1 MFVRRWLS
9 PNMLNITLFI
19 TTMMIL
25 TQIPPIYY
33 ALHILELNAEEN
45 WPVYTLLPIGT
56 VFILTISTIN
66 LSEML
71 ILKIKGFINEKEAIL
86 ITIMITTIFFYI
98 GFFLIGTEILQKID
112 FIEDRINVY
121 KLGIYYLT
129 GVIIALTANN
139 TIYSWLEKKR

>member
-86 ITIMITTIFFYI
+86 ITIMITTLLFYI

>member
-1 MFVRRWLS
+1 
-9 PNMLNITLFI
+9 MLNITLFI
-19 TTMMIL
+19 TSMMIL

>member
-9 PNMLNITLFI
+9 PSMLNITLFI

-86 ITIMITTIFFYI
+86 ITIMITTLLFYI